1 MITTTDIVEKLIT
14 RYPLYGEAMAEG
26 IVNYSE
32 LARKLKPEVEE
43 LRMEP
48 VTDGSVIM
56 ALKRHAET
64 LKEKK
69 PNVEFVHRVRNIMV
83 RSDLA
88 EMAFKKSPKLHK
100 VHQEILKIAE
110 DYDEAFTDYS
120 EGHSETSFVVSEVL
134 LPHLKRLTKGE
145 ECIAEYNNLSS
156 ISIHLPDDTVN
167 IPGVYYPFI
176 KAFAWERINFVEI
189 LSHFTELNFIIAD
202 KDVERAFSVIKA
214 LAKRGENR
222 VDSVH
227 AK

>member
-1 MITTTDIVEKLIT
+1 MITTADIVEKLIT

-32 LARKLKPEVEE
+32 LARKLKREVEE

-48 VTDGSVIM
+48 VTDGAIMM
-56 ALKRHAET
+56 ALKRHAVA
-64 LKEKK
+64 LKKKK
-69 PNVEFVHRVRNIMV
+69 PNVEFIHKVRNIMV
-83 RSDLA
+83 RSNLA

-110 DYDEAFTDYS
+110 GYDESFTDYS
-120 EGHSETSFVVSEVL
+120 EGHSETTFVVSEAL
-134 LPHLKRLTKGE
+134 LPHLKKLTKGE
-145 ECIAEYNNLSS
+145 EVIAEYTNLSS

-189 LSHFTELNFIIAD
+189 ISHFTELNFIVAD
-202 KDVERAFSVIKA
+202 EDVERAFCVIKA
-214 LAKRGENR
+214 LAKRGE
-222 VDSVH
+222 
-227 AK
+227 